1 MNIGNTVERVIG
13 EADRL
18 HPEGIELN
26 EMLWMSPS
34 GIDGVIVPV
43 WTKEEGQPPAVLQGT
58 YIFALVL

>member
-13 EADRL
+13 KADRL

-34 GIDGVIVPV
+34 GIDGVMVPV
-43 WTKEEGQPPAVLQGT
+43 WTKEAGQAPAVLQWT